1 MRRFLLHV
9 MTAAMG
15 LVALSAQAPRPR
27 PAEVDGAGTVTIL
40 TDGIADPH
48 SRAARAVNELA
59 ERRSE
64 LGNIRVLPIA
74 GHGASANV
82 RDLLYLRGVD
92 LAILNSDILEFLS
105 QSRQYPDARTRIRY
119 VTHLF
124 DQKIYLLARKEFNRI
139 EDLRGRKVAVL
150 SRGSGSATTAATL
163 FALSNTNVA
172 LEELGPDAILNDAAF
187 AKLDAALLLS
197 DELARVDLGVET
209 RKGLRAVPIPLSAS
223 VGRAYQPSVI
233 EAQEL
238 AGFADAAKVNTVSVS
253 TILAVYNW
261 SPKRGER
268 YVIVTNF
275 MQRFFS
281 ALPSLRQQSTGAFW
295 RQVDVNASVF
305 GWTRHAAA
313 EPARTLGKAQ
323 LAGLANVDPTPAML
337 PPPAPTLASPPAQ
350 KSRIKVAA
358 VGRAPLADEHLS
370 DGGLITA
377 LVQSSLTAAQP
388 ASSAA
393 IELQWGKDALSQI
406 RSLLSDAA
414 IAMSWPWES
423 ADCERP
429 NDLVQA
435 SALLCDKALYSDPI
449 LQVIIGL
456 FTLSDSAFTF
466 GKDESIYGKAICV
479 PLDQDVSA
487 LNGDGRNWLSEKRVV
502 VVRQPTLLD
511 CVSAVQKLEADAF
524 LANDL
529 EGRYVLQRL
538 GLAQSFKMAERP
550 LGTRGIHA
558 VALREN
564 AQASELINAVNR
576 GLRQLKQTDAYG
588 AIVRSHLM
596 RLWDIKTS
604 AP

>member
-27 PAEVDGAGTVTIL
+27 PTEVDGAGTVTVL

-74 GHGASANV
+74 GLGASANV

-124 DQKIYLLARKEFNRI
+124 DQKIYLLARKEFSRI
-139 EDLRGRKVAVL
+139 EDLRGRRVAVL

-209 RKGLRAVPIPLSAS
+209 RKGLRALPIPLSAA
-223 VGRAYQPSVI
+223 VGRVYLPSVI

-268 YVIVTNF
+268 YVNVTNF
-275 MQRFFS
+275 MHRFFS
-281 ALPSLRQQSTGAFW
+281 ALPGLRQQSTGAFW
-295 RQVDVNASVF
+295 RQVDVNATVF

-313 EPARTLGKAQ
+313 EPARALGRAQ
-323 LAGLANVDPTPAML
+323 LAALANVDPTPAML
-337 PPPAPTLASPPAQ
+337 PPPAPTLAPPPAH
-350 KSRIKVAA
+350 KSRIKVA
-358 VGRAPLADEHLS
+358 VFGRAPLADEHLS

-388 ASSAA
+388 ASGAE
-393 IELQWGKDALSQI
+393 IELQWGKDALSPI

-449 LQVIIGL
+449 LQVVVGL

-502 VVRQPTLLD
+502 AVRQPTLLD

-538 GLAQSFKMAERP
+538 GLAQNFKMAERP

>member
-15 LVALSAQAPRPR
+15 LLALSAQAPRPR

-538 GLAQSFKMAERP
+538 GLAQNFKMAERP

>member
-502 VVRQPTLLD
+502 VVRQRTLLD

-538 GLAQSFKMAERP
+538 GLAQNFKMAERP